1 MTIAPPPS
9 SGLST
14 NTSRSLAVRLPNWVG
29 DVCMTLPALALL
41 VQHGFVI
48 HALGKGWAVDL
59 LAGLPITVGK
69 LPKGLRASAAAW
81 RETGCRDGLLFTNS
95 FGSAMQIRWGGVR
108 AVGYRKEF
116 RSPFLAQGLPRVER
130 IHEVDS
136 FWRLAVAV
144 LQRHGLNAPEQ
155 IPWSPLPLTATHRHA
170 ADQALS
176 AAGVTAP
183 YVVLCPLA
191 VGTIGGRSK
200 QWPSFPLLCR
210 GLIEQGIRV
219 VACPGPGEE
228 AATAAA
234 LPGATMLPGLGLGAY
249 AAVLSRATRVGA
261 NDSGPM
267 HLAAAVGVPVLGIF
281 GLTEP
286 GRTRPWSD
294 LGATVGDWNG
304 WPSAQAVIAAYSSLP
319 TKPRENADKI
329 GKSATL

>member
-1 MTIAPPPS
+1 MTTASSPP
-9 SGLST
+9 SGLSST
-14 NTSRSLAVRLPNWVG
+14 TSRLLAVRLPNWVG

-48 HALGKGWAVDL
+48 RALGKGWAVDL

-81 RETGCRDGLLFTNS
+81 RETGCHDGLLFTNS
-95 FGSAMQIRWGGVR
+95 FGSAMQMRWGGVR

-116 RSPFLAQGLPRVER
+116 RSPLLAQGLPRVDR

-144 LQRHGLNAPEQ
+144 LQRHGLSAPEQ
-155 IPWSPLPLTATHRHA
+155 IPWSPLPLTSTHHQT
-170 ADQALS
+170 ADQALQ
-176 AAGVTAP
+176 AAGVTTP

-234 LPGATMLPGLGLGAY
+234 LPGATMLLGLGLGAY
-249 AAVLSRATRVGA
+249 AAVLSRATRVVA

-294 LGATVGDWNG
+294 LGTTVGDWNG
-304 WPSAQAVIAAYSSLP
+304 WPSAQAVIAAYSGLP
-319 TKPRENADKI
+319 TRTLEKPEKMSH
-329 GKSATL
+329 SANP

>member
-1 MTIAPPPS
+1 MTEPTTPLKA
-9 SGLST
+9 
-14 NTSRSLAVRLPNWVG
+14 LAVRLPNWVG

-41 VQHGFVI
+41 IENGFTI

-69 LPKGLRASAAAW
+69 LPKGVGAAAAAW
-81 RETGCRDGLLFTNS
+81 RATGCREGLLFTNS
-95 FGSAMQIRWGGVR
+95 FGSALQMWWGGVR
-108 AVGYRKEF
+108 AVGYRKEW
-116 RSPFLAQGLPRVER
+116 RSPFLAEGLPRVDR

-136 FWRLAVAV
+136 FWRLAVA
-144 LQRHGLNAPEQ
+144 LLARHGLSAPPA
-155 IPWSPLPLTATHRHA
+155 IPHTPLPLTAAHRQA
-170 ADQALS
+170 ADAALS
-176 AAGVTAP
+176 TAGVTTP

-191 VGTIGGRSK
+191 VGTIAGRSK
-200 QWPSFPLLCR
+200 QWPSFPLLSR
-210 GLIEQGIRV
+210 GLIEQGVRV
-219 VACPGPGEE
+219 VACPGPGED

-234 LPGATMLPGLGLGAY
+234 LPGATLLPGLGLGAY
-249 AAVLSRATRVGA
+249 AAVLSRATRVVA

-304 WPSAQAVIAAYSSLP
+304 WPSAQAVISAYGKLP
-319 TKPRENADKI
+319 
-329 GKSATL
+329 SASPLPPG